1 MGAAGTRAL
10 LERLIAFDTT
20 SRLSNRAL
28 IDFVAAYLGQH
39 GVTARVLP
47 SPDGA
52 KANLFATIGAGESG
66 GVMLSG
72 HTDVV
77 PVDGQEWATD
87 PFALTE
93 RQGRLYGRGA
103 ADMKSFIA
111 VVLALVPDMARR
123 RLSTPI
129 HIALSYDEEVG
140 CKGVGGLIEQFGA
153 GAPRPRLAIVGEPTE
168 MQVVD
173 AHKSQRGFRTDVTG
187 LEAHS
192 SATHVGVNAVAAA
205 ANLIVRLGN
214 MGEDLQAEAMRD
226 PRFDPPYSTVHVGVI
241 HGGTARNIIP
251 RQCHFEWECRGLPGF
266 DSETVLHR
274 FTDEA
279 EREVLAP
286 MRDRHAGAAIAT
298 QVVSW
303 VPALAADGDN
313 PAQHLALK
321 LAGSNR
327 TFAVSYTTEAG
338 LFQAAGVPTVI
349 CGPGNIREAHRPN
362 EFIELS
368 QIAACEAFLGRMLD
382 HLAG

>member
-1 MGAAGTRAL
+1 
-10 LERLIAFDTT
+10 
-20 SRLSNRAL
+20 
-28 IDFVAAYLGQH
+28 
-39 GVTARVLP
+39 VLP

-52 KANLFATIGAGESG
+52 KANLFATIGEQAAG

-77 PVDGQEWATD
+77 PADGQAWDSD

-93 RQGRLYGRGA
+93 RQGRLYGRGT

-111 VVLALVPDMARR
+111 VVLALVPEMTGR
-123 RLSTPI
+123 RLNTPI

-140 CKGVGGLIEQFGA
+140 CLGVRGLIEQFGA

-192 SATHVGVNAVAAA
+192 SATHAGVNAVAAA
-205 ANLIVRLGN
+205 ADLVMRLG
-214 MGEDLQAEAMRD
+214 GIAQDLQAERARD

-241 HGGTARNIIP
+241 HGGTVRNIVP
-251 RQCHFEWECRGLPGF
+251 RHCHFEWECRGLPGF
-266 DSETVLHR
+266 DSESVLRR
-274 FTDEA
+274 FNEEA
-279 EREVLAP
+279 ERDVLAP
-286 MRDRHAGAAIAT
+286 MRKRYAGAAIAT
-298 QVVSW
+298 EIVSR
-303 VPALAADGDN
+303 VPALTAKGDN

-362 EFIELS
+362 EYVEPS
-368 QIAACEAFLGRMLD
+368 QIAACEAFLRRLLD
-382 HLAG
+382 HLAV

>member
-1 MGAAGTRAL
+1 MGADGTRAL
-10 LERLIAFDTT
+10 LERLIRFDTT

-28 IDFVAAYLGQH
+28 IDFVAGYLGQY
-39 GVTARVLP
+39 GVAAKVLP

-52 KANLFATIGAGESG
+52 KANLFATIGEQHAG

-77 PVDGQEWATD
+77 PVDGQAWDSD

-111 VVLALVPDMARR
+111 VVLALVPEMAAR
-123 RLSTPI
+123 RLSAPI

-153 GAPRPRLAIVGEPTE
+153 GAPRPQLAIVGEPTE

-205 ANLIVRLGN
+205 ADLVVRLG
-214 MGEDLQAEAMRD
+214 GIAQDLQDGPARD

-241 HGGTARNIIP
+241 HGGTVRNIVP
-251 RQCHFEWECRGLPGF
+251 SHCHFEWECRGLPGF
-266 DSETVLHR
+266 DSESVLRR
-274 FTDEA
+274 FAEEA
-279 EREVLAP
+279 ERDVLAP
-286 MRDRHAGAAIAT
+286 MLKRHAGAAIAT
-298 QVVSW
+298 EVVSR
-303 VPALAADGDN
+303 VPALAAKGDN

-327 TFAVSYTTEAG
+327 TFAVSYATEAG

-362 EFIELS
+362 EYIEPS
-368 QIAACEAFLGRMLD
+368 QIAACEAFIRRLLD